1 MRGSEREKQV
11 PRKKEA
17 DWLARERDGGM
28 VEGEMG
34 GWGQPPLLPSTS
46 STATLSPGRGAGTRK
61 GFNCWRRYAPMDAL
75 LAKTAPTDSHRQIIS
90 TNVDFGL
97 DFQELLGFHLF

>member
-34 GWGQPPLLPSTS
+34 GGGAASTPPLNLIYCNPVTWKRS
-46 STATLSPGRGAGTRK
+46 RYKK
-61 GFNCWRRYAPMDAL
+61 GIQL
-75 LAKTAPTDSHRQIIS
+75 LAAICTNGCIIGKDCSH
-90 TNVDFGL
+90 
-97 DFQELLGFHLF
+97 